1 MVNKNLLAVKWTELS
16 ERLAQ
21 VRKHGKPTVAA
32 LEADRDATEL
42 VAFNLMLAIQAC
54 SDVANHVI
62 ADEGWAAP
70 RTTAE
75 AFTRLAEH
83 GVIPAQ
89 LAAALKQ
96 AVGFRNI
103 IVHGYS
109 GVDLRPLHRA
119 ATDGIADLDAFARA
133 VTQWASASPPSIE

>member
-1 MVNKNLLAVKWTELS
+1 MPECVTPGSSAS
-16 ERLAQ
+16 Q
-21 VRKHGKPTVAA
+21 GGGF
-32 LEADRDATEL
+32 D
-42 VAFNLMLAIQAC
+42 
-54 SDVANHVI
+54 VI

-119 ATDGIADLDAFARA
+119 ATEGVADLDAFARA
-133 VTQWASASPPSIE
+133 VTQWASASPPSSSPI

>member
-1 MVNKNLLAVKWTELS
+1 MVNENLLAAKWTELG

-21 VRKHGKPTVAA
+21 VRKHRKPTVAA
-32 LEADRDATEL
+32 LESDRDATEL

-54 SDVANHVI
+54 ADVANHLI

-75 AFTRLAEH
+75 AFARLAEH
-83 GVIPAQ
+83 GVIRAQ
-89 LAAALKQ
+89 LAAALKL

-119 ATDGIADLDAFARA
+119 STEGVDDLDAFARA
-133 VTQWASASPPSIE
+133 VTQWASALPPSS